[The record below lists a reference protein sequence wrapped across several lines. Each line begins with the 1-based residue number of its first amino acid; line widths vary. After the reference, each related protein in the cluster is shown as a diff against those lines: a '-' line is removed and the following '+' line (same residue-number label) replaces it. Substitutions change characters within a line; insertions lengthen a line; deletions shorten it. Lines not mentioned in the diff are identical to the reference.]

1 LPNLYAQ
8 IESRINLIRK
18 AKNDKELYEAVRQ
31 YNDERVTNDPHFRE
45 DWSCGLE
52 LADEFINAYVGDG
65 AYSSMMTMVKYLGLR
80 YKDDSGNELDRDE
93 CIHGI
98 VNKVF
103 DSGFDGAELLDF
115 CKEKFFDSGVFN
127 YKEYK
132 K

>member
-1 LPNLYAQ
+1 MPNLYAQ
-8 IESRINLIRK
+8 IESRISLIRK

-31 YNDERVTNDPHFRE
+31 YNDERFTSDPHFRKNWN
-45 DWSCGLE
+45 DKVKW
-52 LADEFINAYVGDG
+52 ADEFINAFTGDG

-80 YKDDSGNELDRDE
+80 YKDDSGKELDRDE

-103 DSGFDGAELLDF
+103 DSGFDGAELLLF
-115 CKEKFFDSGVFN
+115 CKEKFFDSGVFK